1 MSRATTFTV
10 LKKHP
15 LLQSRWLRWAGIV
28 IGLLLVAQLAMN
40 WPRWQLR
47 ATVATG
53 FGARMACSCRYVEG
67 RDLKS
72 CQSDFRGLEGMGLVR
87 LSDDVEHKTVHA
99 SIPLMASRKAVFKD
113 GFGCMPDK
121 P

>member
-15 LLQSRWLRWAGIV
+15 LLQSRWLRWAGIA